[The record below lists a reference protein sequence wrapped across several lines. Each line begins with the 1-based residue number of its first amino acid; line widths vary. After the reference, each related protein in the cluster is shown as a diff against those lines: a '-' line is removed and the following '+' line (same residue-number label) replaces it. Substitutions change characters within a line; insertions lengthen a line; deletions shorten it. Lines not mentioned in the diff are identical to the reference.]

1 MCLGAKRSRD
11 FFLDFSRCIIWCID
25 VFRRKNWPLGRRSS
39 SHLVTGIV
47 FPSCLRDSVC
57 QVLTGLVA
65 WNSVEPVWNC
75 HFDMQKKMAKHCD
88 YSSFSIFSIAK
99 NWVVYYFST
108 NIYQQWPNVDSFPSC
123 MPSDILF
130 PEVERWTLMAFHSPR
145 FCFCG
150 VSNGVAGDVIFNK
163 FSQLHSFIPH
173 LGTKFR

>member
-88 YSSFSIFSIAK
+88 YSSFSIFPLPKIGWFTTLVPTSTNNGPMLTHSRHVCPVIFCSQRLRGELWWLSIA
-99 NWVVYYFST
+99 
-108 NIYQQWPNVDSFPSC
+108 QDS
-123 MPSDILF
+123 
-130 PEVERWTLMAFHSPR
+130 
-145 FCFCG
+145 
-150 VSNGVAGDVIFNK
+150 VSVA
-163 FSQLHSFIPH
+163 LAME
-173 LGTKFR
+173 